1 MVSKAPQTHPSR
13 VANATTLL
21 SLNKLKFRWKK
32 SQALIIDID
41 HISIPKGQ
49 KVFIKGSSGSGKT
62 TLLNLIAGVITPEAG
77 SIDISGTNVAGLSGM
92 QRDRFR
98 ADYIGFIF
106 QLFNLIPYLSVL
118 ENVTLAL
125 KFSKERQKRL
135 QQTAE
140 TEAKDLLNRLGLNDD
155 LIKRKVTDL
164 SIGQQQRVAAAR
176 AIIGNPPLLVADE
189 PTSALDADTRET
201 FISLLFDAC
210 DTHDMTLLFVS
221 HDASLEK
228 LFDKSLALKDL
239 NRVAL

>member
-1 MVSKAPQTHPSR
+1 VLTPNPQTELRRPNST
-13 VANATTLL
+13 VTLL

-32 SQALIIDID
+32 SQPLILDID
-41 HISIPKGQ
+41 KISIPKGQ

-77 SIDISGTNVAGLSGM
+77 SIEISGTNVAGLSGM

-125 KFSKERQKRL
+125 KFSKERHKRL
-135 QQTAE
+135 QHTAE
-140 TEAKDLLNRLGLNDD
+140 VEAKDLLNRLGLNNE

-176 AIIGNPPLLVADE
+176 ALIGNPPLVVADE
-189 PTSALDADTRET
+189 PTSALDADTRES

-228 LFDKSLALKDL
+228 LFDKSLALKDI
-239 NRVAL
+239 NKVTP